1 MILSFCVLIVTLIL
15 FSIGS
20 SNITLERE
28 RFFDGMANQKL
39 YIVYTNGH
47 AITMEL
53 KKNYQLRVT
62 RKKKLEYDIC
72 SYYGYYDNQNI
83 NIFAGSRINI
93 GRQFSEISDT
103 KIIQQAMPNSFD
115 KCNNGYCLPFN
126 FEVDS
131 SYVETNEYF
140 WIIGTYLIKDLLKVK
155 IGSFFG

>member
-83 NIFAGSRINI
+83 NVFAGSRKNI
-93 GRQFSEISDT
+93 ERQFSEVSDM
-103 KIIQQAMPNSFD
+103 KILQQAMPNSFD
-115 KCNNGYCLPFN
+115 KCTNGYCVPFN

-131 SYVETNEYF
+131 SYVVTNEYF
-140 WIIGTYLIKDLLKVK
+140 WIIGNYLILGL
-155 IGSFFG
+155 IEGQNSSFG